1 MNKLFSIIQR
11 LTPDY
16 DKLAHFYWG
25 FIYSI
30 ISVLIST
37 LIDFNHLIY
46 IIPAIIAVIKEY
58 YDYRGYGKPELW
70 DFIFT
75 VLPGVVI
82 YFII

>member
-1 MNKLFSIIQR
+1 MKKIFHLIEV

-16 DKLAHFYWG
+16 DKLAHFFWG
-25 FIYSI
+25 FIYAI

-46 IIPAIIAVIKEY
+46 IIPAIIAGIKEY
-58 YDYRGYGKPELW
+58 YDYRGYGRAEFW
-70 DFIFT
+70 DFVFT